1 MNNKKPY
8 LILIAEPIPSLMFE
22 KLFHREGNAVI
33 NLLEKPHSLRH
44 MGWNM
49 ETLDTARIFGGK
61 GWEVKNGDRKTIRLY
76 SSGMLTAHAL
86 LSSEFLG
93 HGMSRDEFSDVP
105 IVNPL
110 AIVEY
115 VYEYMKLFCDIIK
128 SGSKEYSGI
137 IGIRVAIVGSDINGK
152 KLQLSTGNV
161 SDPFFRMEMHRQE
174 ILDDYDGETS
184 INISSDT
191 GVDPAKMAFQVL
203 ELIYRGAGVTADNI
217 PYTNYVD
224 SVDVD
229 KILKVK

>member
-1 MNNKKPY
+1 MSNKKPY
-8 LILIAEPIPSLMFE
+8 LILIAEPIPSLEFD
-22 KLFHREGNAVI
+22 KLFHREGNPVVA
-33 NLLEKPHSLRH
+33 LLEKPRSLRS

-49 ETLDTARIFGGK
+49 DTLDTARIFEGK

-86 LSSEFLG
+86 LNSEFLG
-93 HGMSRDEFSDVP
+93 HGMSRDEFTETP

-137 IGIRVAIVGSDINGK
+137 IGIRVAIVGSNTNGK

-161 SDPFFRMEMHRQE
+161 FDPFLHLEMNRQE
-174 ILDDYDGETS
+174 ILEDYDGETN
-184 INISSDT
+184 INISDT
-191 GVDPAKMAFQVL
+191 AVIDPAKMAFQAL

-224 SVDVD
+224 TVDID